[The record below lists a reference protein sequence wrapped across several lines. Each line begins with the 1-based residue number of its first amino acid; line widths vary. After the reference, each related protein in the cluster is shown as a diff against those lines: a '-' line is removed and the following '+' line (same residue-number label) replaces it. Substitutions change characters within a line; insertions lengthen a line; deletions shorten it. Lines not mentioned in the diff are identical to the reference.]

1 MTVYIQ
7 QDFICFKLSLSF
19 SFTFENGTCGST
31 ENDIVEDNGIGCGFW
46 TMKLFAGDNPEETT
60 EFRRY
65 RSNPNIFTKLS
76 LLISV
81 SYACGNNSLNHF
93 VSVTSASN
101 DSYKFVGIQ
110 VSALLHA
117 SANTLAHI
125 ILY

>member
-1 MTVYIQ
+1 MAVNRCSTVHSTKF
-7 QDFICFKLSLSF
+7 DICFNLSLSF

-31 ENDIVEDNGIGCGFW
+31 GNDIVEDNGIGCGFW

-65 RSNPNIFTKLS
+65 RSNQNIFTKLS
-76 LLISV
+76 LPVSV

-93 VSVTSASN
+93 VSATSASN
-101 DSYKFVGIQ
+101 DSYKFFGLQ

-117 SANTLAHI
+117 STN
-125 ILY
+125 